1 MHLYMIFVPLF
12 FLPFTFQVDKE
23 KTLMT
28 CFLLEFNPDMAM
40 TSYSKMNTPIIWEV
54 EDFIPCLWQCEPSLF
69 TRPCCLCVR
78 MNTKQQCRMFFCLL

>member
-28 CFLLEFNPDMAM
+28 CFLLEFKLDMAM
-40 TSYSKMNTPIIWEV
+40 TSYSKMNSPINGEV
-54 EDFIPCLWQCEPSLF
+54 EDFIHCLWQCEPSLF
-69 TRPCCLCVR
+69 TNPCCLCVR
-78 MNTKQQCRMFFCLL
+78 MNTKQQCQMFFCLL